1 MGTAHNLSSMDI
13 FYTVATKQATYHFV
27 ANPQINLV
35 RITKL
40 IRKQQKGYDQSTTMS
55 IETARKFARQ
65 LQAKWVIAPVPG
77 AMPGFGYYHPPRVVT
92 LIIMAIRKSI
102 AAQFFKAARAL
113 EKDQSKEQAGRLI
126 NGIRISLANVIMPNI
141 PLSK

>member
-1 MGTAHNLSSMDI
+1 MCHARLASYGGSHIGDPHGYVVCKPPTSVYVRREYQLSIRREPGDRIPHSVLPPAEMGTAHNLSSMDI

-65 LQAKWVIAPVPG
+65 LQAK
-77 AMPGFGYYHPPRVVT
+77 
-92 LIIMAIRKSI
+92 
-102 AAQFFKAARAL
+102 
-113 EKDQSKEQAGRLI
+113 
-126 NGIRISLANVIMPNI
+126 
-141 PLSK
+141 

>member
-1 MGTAHNLSSMDI
+1 MGTAYNLSSMDI

-65 LQAKWVIAPVPG
+65 LQAK
-77 AMPGFGYYHPPRVVT
+77 
-92 LIIMAIRKSI
+92 
-102 AAQFFKAARAL
+102 
-113 EKDQSKEQAGRLI
+113 
-126 NGIRISLANVIMPNI
+126 
-141 PLSK
+141 